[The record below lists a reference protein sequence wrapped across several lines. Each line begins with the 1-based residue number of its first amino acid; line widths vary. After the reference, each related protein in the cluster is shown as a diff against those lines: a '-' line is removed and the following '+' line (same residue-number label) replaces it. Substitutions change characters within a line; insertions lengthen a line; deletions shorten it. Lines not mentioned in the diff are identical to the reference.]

1 VSAIYRWLLRLYP
14 VSFRNEYGREMA
26 TVFARERRDTR
37 TALGMAALW
46 LRVIAD
52 TCVNAA
58 LIHWDILSQDLRY
71 TLRTLRRTPAFA
83 LTAVTV
89 VALGI
94 GATTAAFSLADF
106 VLIRPLPFPEADRLV
121 RFSEE
126 RPGFPRMEVAPA
138 NYRDL
143 KQMATSFDALG
154 AYRGLSVNLVGARQ
168 PLRLQGAAMTADVL
182 AALAVRPM
190 MGRPFTAADDVDGAP
205 ATALV
210 SYALWQQEFGGDAS
224 IVGRPVRLDGEVYTV
239 IGVMPPDFNFPS
251 RGAQL
256 WTAMRFVPADFVDR
270 NHNYL
275 QGIARLRREVS
286 VVAARTEMSLLAGRL
301 QQQYPKENEQTG
313 VSVIRLRDGVS
324 QQSRTLL
331 VALFGAAVCVLL
343 IACANL
349 TNLLLAR
356 AIVRRRE
363 MAVRIALGAGR
374 ERVLRQLLT
383 ESLVVTGTGGVL
395 GLALAAATLP
405 IFSRL
410 VPTALPIADTPSMD
424 VRVVGFAMALT
435 MVTGVAFGIVPLL
448 QHHRDRASEGLREGA
463 RNGGPGREG
472 MRGALVVA
480 EITASVVLLVMCGL
494 LLRAL
499 WTIQAIDPG
508 FRLEHTLTA
517 RTSLPMPKYET
528 IGARSGFYDG
538 VLSEI
543 RGLPGVSSAAYI
555 SFLPLGDMRGG
566 IFPVR
571 ISGHVESRRE
581 HDVAFLRYVTP
592 GFFQTLGIPV
602 LQGRDVRD
610 ADHLDGPPVA
620 IVSASFVTQFLPG
633 QEALGRRFNFA
644 AANREIVG
652 VVADVKM
659 RGLTRVS
666 EPQVYIPHRQLPD
679 RTSEWFAPKDLAVR
693 ATGDPLA
700 LVSAVRAIVQRADA
714 EVPLSD
720 IQTLEQLV
728 DGDLASRVTQLRVLG
743 AFAGVALVLG
753 GIGIHGFLAFAV
765 SARVREIGIRMALGA
780 RRADVVAMI
789 AKRSLSLSAVGVG
802 AGIVLAYISGRWL
815 QSLLVGV
822 SPADGMTFAVAA
834 ALAAATAIA
843 GSLRPALRAARV
855 DSVTVIRL
863 E

>member
-1 VSAIYRWLLRLYP
+1 MYRWLLRLYP
-14 VSFRNEYGREMA
+14 ASFRNEYGREMA

-37 TALGMAALW
+37 TALGMAVLW

-58 LIHWDILSQDLRY
+58 RIHWDILRQDLRY

-94 GATTAAFSLADF
+94 GATTAAYSLADF

-126 RPGFPRMEVAPA
+126 RPGFPRMELAPA

-143 KQMATSFDALG
+143 KQMATSFEALG
-154 AYRGLSVNLVGARQ
+154 AYRGLSVNLVGARE

-239 IGVMPPDFNFPS
+239 IGVMPRDFNFPS

-270 NHNYL
+270 NNNYL
-275 QGIARLRREVS
+275 QGIARLRRDVS
-286 VVAARTEMSLLAGRL
+286 VDAARTEMSLLAGRL

-356 AIVRRRE
+356 AIGRRRE
-363 MAVRIALGAGR
+363 MAVRLALGAGR

-405 IFSRL
+405 ILSRL
-410 VPTALPIADTPSMD
+410 VPTALPIAETPSMD

-448 QHHRDRASEGLREGA
+448 QRDRASEGLREGA
-463 RNGGPGREG
+463 RSGGSGREG

-528 IGARSGFYDG
+528 IGARTSFYDG
-538 VLSEI
+538 VLSEV
-543 RGLPGVSSAAYI
+543 RALPGVSSAAYI

-566 IFPVR
+566 IFPVG

-581 HDVAFLRYVTP
+581 DNVAFLRYVTP
-592 GFFQTLGIPV
+592 GFFQTLGIPI

-620 IVSASFVTQFLPG
+620 IVSTSFVTQFLPG

-659 RGLTRVS
+659 QGLTRVS

-679 RTSEWFAPKDLAVR
+679 RTYEWFAPKDLAVR

-728 DGDLASRVTQLRVLG
+728 DGDLASRVTQLRVIG

-753 GIGIHGFLAFAV
+753 GIGIHGLLAFTV

-855 DSVTVIRL
+855 DSVTAIRL

>member
-1 VSAIYRWLLRLYP
+1 
-14 VSFRNEYGREMA
+14 
-26 TVFARERRDTR
+26 
-37 TALGMAALW
+37 
-46 LRVIAD
+46 
-52 TCVNAA
+52 
-58 LIHWDILSQDLRY
+58 
-71 TLRTLRRTPAFA
+71 
-83 LTAVTV
+83 
-89 VALGI
+89 
-94 GATTAAFSLADF
+94 
-106 VLIRPLPFPEADRLV
+106 
-121 RFSEE
+121 
-126 RPGFPRMEVAPA
+126 
-138 NYRDL
+138 
-143 KQMATSFDALG
+143 
-154 AYRGLSVNLVGARQ
+154 
-168 PLRLQGAAMTADVL
+168 
-182 AALAVRPM
+182 
-190 MGRPFTAADDVDGAP
+190 
-205 ATALV
+205 
-210 SYALWQQEFGGDAS
+210 
-224 IVGRPVRLDGEVYTV
+224 
-239 IGVMPPDFNFPS
+239 
-251 RGAQL
+251 
-256 WTAMRFVPADFVDR
+256 
-270 NHNYL
+270 
-275 QGIARLRREVS
+275 
-286 VVAARTEMSLLAGRL
+286 
-301 QQQYPKENEQTG
+301 
-313 VSVIRLRDGVS
+313 
-324 QQSRTLL
+324 
-331 VALFGAAVCVLL
+331 
-343 IACANL
+343 
-349 TNLLLAR
+349 
-356 AIVRRRE
+356 
-363 MAVRIALGAGR
+363 
-374 ERVLRQLLT
+374 
-383 ESLVVTGTGGVL
+383 
-395 GLALAAATLP
+395 
-405 IFSRL
+405 
-410 VPTALPIADTPSMD
+410 

-463 RNGGPGREG
+463 RSGGRGREG

-528 IGARSGFYDG
+528 ISARTGFYDG

-543 RGLPGVSSAAYI
+543 RALPGVSSAAYI

-566 IFPVR
+566 IFPVG
-571 ISGHVESRRE
+571 ISGHVESGRE
-581 HDVAFLRYVTP
+581 DNVAFLRYVTP
-592 GFFQTLGIPV
+592 GFFQTLGIPI

-620 IVSASFVTQFLPG
+620 IVSASFATQFLPG

-666 EPQVYIPHRQLPD
+666 KPQVYIPHRQLPD
-679 RTSEWFAPKDLAVR
+679 RTYEWFAPKDLAVR

-728 DGDLASRVTQLRVLG
+728 NGDLASRVTQLRILG

-753 GIGIHGFLAFAV
+753 GIGIHGLLAFAV

-834 ALAAATAIA
+834 ALAAATAMA

-855 DSVTVIRL
+855 DPVTVMRL

>member
-1 VSAIYRWLLRLYP
+1 MYRWLLRLYP
-14 VSFRNEYGREMA
+14 ASFRNEYGREMA

-52 TCVNAA
+52 TGVNAA
-58 LIHWDILSQDLRY
+58 GIHRDILTQDLRY

-121 RFSEE
+121 WVSEQ
-126 RPGFPRMEVAPA
+126 RPGFPRLELAPA

-143 KQMATSFDALG
+143 KRMATSFEALG

-168 PLRLQGAAMTADVL
+168 PLRLEGAAMTADVL

-190 MGRPFTAADDVDGAP
+190 IGRPFTAADDVGGAP

-251 RGAQL
+251 RGAQV

-270 NHNYL
+270 NNTYL
-275 QGIARLRREVS
+275 QGIARLRRDLS
-286 VVAARTEMSLLAGRL
+286 VDAARTEMSMLAGRL

-313 VSVIRLRDGVS
+313 ISVIRLRDGVS

-331 VALFGAAVCVLL
+331 VALCSAALCVLL

-356 AIVRRRE
+356 ALGRRRE
-363 MAVRIALGAGR
+363 MAVRMALGAGR
-374 ERVLRQLLT
+374 ERMLRQLLT
-383 ESLVVTGTGGVL
+383 ESLVVTATGGVL
-395 GLALAAATLP
+395 GLTLAAATLP
-405 IFSRL
+405 ILSRL
-410 VPTALPIADTPSMD
+410 VPTALPIAETPSMD
-424 VRVVGFAMALT
+424 LRVVAFAIALT

-448 QHHRDRASEGLREGA
+448 QHHRDRAGEGLREGA
-463 RNGGPGREG
+463 RSGGSGREG

-508 FRLEHTLTA
+508 FRLERTLTV

-528 IGARSGFYDG
+528 LGARTGFYDG

-543 RGLPGVSSAAYI
+543 RALPGVSSAAYI

-566 IFPVR
+566 LFPVG
-571 ISGHVESRRE
+571 ISGRVESRRE
-581 HDVAFLRYVTP
+581 DNVAFLRYVTP
-592 GFFQTLGIPV
+592 GVFQTLGIPI

-610 ADHLDGPPVA
+610 ADHLDRQPVA
-620 IVSASFVTQFLPG
+620 IVSASFMTQFFPG
-633 QEALGRRFNFA
+633 QAALGRRIDFA
-644 AANREIVG
+644 GADREIVG

-659 RGLTRVS
+659 RELTRVS
-666 EPQVYIPHRQLPD
+666 EPQVYLPHRQLPD
-679 RTSEWFAPKDLAVR
+679 RTYEWFAPKDLAVR

-700 LVSAVRAIVQRADA
+700 LVSAVRAIVQRVDP

-728 DGDLASRVTQLRVLG
+728 DGDLASRVTQVRVLG

-753 GIGIHGFLAFAV
+753 GIGIHGLLAFTV

-789 AKRSLSLSAVGVG
+789 AKRSLSLSAVGVA
-802 AGIVLAYISGRWL
+802 AGTVIAYISGRWL

-855 DSVTVIRL
+855 DPVTVIRL

>member
-1 VSAIYRWLLRLYP
+1 MYRWLLRLYP
-14 VSFRNEYGREMA
+14 ASFRNEYGREMA
-26 TVFARERRDTR
+26 AAFARERRDTR
-37 TALGMAALW
+37 TPLGRAVLW
-46 LRVIAD
+46 LRAIAD

-58 LIHWDILSQDLRY
+58 GIHRDILTQDLRY

-83 LTAVTV
+83 VTAVAV

-106 VLIRPLPFPEADRLV
+106 VLVRPLPFPEADRLV
-121 RFSEE
+121 RVSEQ
-126 RPGFPRMEVAPA
+126 RPGVPRAELAPA

-143 KQMATSFDALG
+143 KQMATSFEVFG

-168 PLRLQGAAMTADVL
+168 PLRLQGAVMTAD
-182 AALAVRPM
+182 ALTALGVRPM
-190 MGRPFTAADDVDGAP
+190 MGRPFTATDAADGAP
-205 ATALV
+205 ATALL

-224 IVGRPVRLDGEVYTV
+224 IVGRTLRLDGEVHTV
-239 IGVMPPDFNFPS
+239 IGVMPSDFNFPS
-251 RGAQL
+251 RGAQI
-256 WTAMRFVPADFVDR
+256 WTAMRFVPGDFVDR
-270 NHNYL
+270 RNTYL
-275 QGIARLRREVS
+275 QAIARLRGDVS
-286 VVAARTEMSLLAGRL
+286 VDAAQTELSMLAGRL

-313 VSVIRLRDGVS
+313 ASVIVLRDTVS

-331 VALFGAAVCVLL
+331 VTLSGAAACVLL

-356 AIVRRRE
+356 AIGRRRE
-363 MAVRIALGAGR
+363 MAVRMALGAGR

-383 ESLVVTGTGGVL
+383 ENLVVTATGGLL

-405 IFSRL
+405 ILSRL
-410 VPTALPIADTPSMD
+410 VPTVLPIADTPSMD
-424 VRVVGFAMALT
+424 LRVVAFAMTLT
-435 MVTGVAFGIVPLL
+435 MVTGLGFGIVPLV
-448 QHHRDRASEGLREGA
+448 QHHRDRAGEGLREGA
-463 RNGGPGREG
+463 RSGGSGREG
-472 MRGALVVA
+472 LRSALVVA

-499 WTIQAIDPG
+499 WTLQAIDPG
-508 FRLEHTLTA
+508 FTLEHTLTV

-528 IGARSGFYDG
+528 LAAQTGFYDG

-543 RGLPGVSSAAYI
+543 RALPGVSSAAYV
-555 SFLPLGDMRGG
+555 SFLPLSDMRGG
-566 IFPVR
+566 LFQVGIGGR
-571 ISGHVESRRE
+571 VESRRE
-581 HDVAFLRYVTP
+581 DNVAYLRYVTP
-592 GFFQTLGIPV
+592 DYFRTLGIPI

-610 ADHLDGPPVA
+610 ADRLDHQPVA
-620 IVSASFVTQFLPG
+620 IVSASFVTQFFPK
-633 QEALGRRFNFA
+633 QPVLGRRFDFA
-644 AANREIVG
+644 DGNREIVG

-659 RGLTRVS
+659 RELTLVN
-666 EPQVYIPHRQLPD
+666 EPQVYLPHRQLPD
-679 RTSEWFAPKDLAVR
+679 RTREWFAPKDLAVR

-720 IQTLEQLV
+720 IQTMEQLV
-728 DGDLASRVTQLRVLG
+728 DGDLASRVTQVRVLG
-743 AFAGVALVLG
+743 AFAAVALLLG
-753 GIGIHGFLAFAV
+753 GIGIHGLLAFAV

-789 AKRSLSLSAVGVG
+789 AKRSLALSAVGVG

-822 SPADGMTFAVAA
+822 SPAHGMTFAVAA

-843 GSLRPALRAARV
+843 GSLKPALRAARV
-855 DSVTVIRL
+855 DPVTAIRL

>member
-1 VSAIYRWLLRLYP
+1 
-14 VSFRNEYGREMA
+14 M
-26 TVFARERRDTR
+26 
-37 TALGMAALW
+37 
-46 LRVIAD
+46 
-52 TCVNAA
+52 
-58 LIHWDILSQDLRY
+58 
-71 TLRTLRRTPAFA
+71 
-83 LTAVTV
+83 
-89 VALGI
+89 
-94 GATTAAFSLADF
+94 
-106 VLIRPLPFPEADRLV
+106 LIRPLPFPGADRLV
-121 RFSEE
+121 RLSEE
-126 RPGFPRMEVAPA
+126 RPGFPRMELAPA

-143 KQMATSFDALG
+143 KQMATSFEAFG

-190 MGRPFTAADDVDGAP
+190 MGRPFTDDLDGAP
-205 ATALV
+205 ATVLV

-239 IGVMPPDFNFPS
+239 IGVMPRDFNFPS

-270 NHNYL
+270 NNNYL
-275 QGIARLRREVS
+275 QGIARLRRDVS
-286 VVAARTEMSLLAGRL
+286 VDAARTEMSMLAARL
-301 QQQYPKENEQTG
+301 QRQYPKENEQTG

-331 VALFGAAVCVLL
+331 VALLGAAVCVLL

-363 MAVRIALGAGR
+363 MAVRMALGAGR

-405 IFSRL
+405 ILSRL
-410 VPTALPIADTPSMD
+410 VPTALPIAEIPPMD

-435 MVTGVAFGIVPLL
+435 IVTGVAFGIVPSF
-448 QHHRDRASEGLREGA
+448 QHDRDRASEGLREGA
-463 RNGGPGREG
+463 RSGGSGREA
-472 MRGALVVA
+472 MLSALVVA

-528 IGARSGFYDG
+528 VGARTGFYDR

-543 RGLPGVSSAAYI
+543 RALPGVSSAGYI

-566 IFPVR
+566 IFPVGT
-571 ISGHVESRRE
+571 SGRVVSRRE
-581 HDVAFLRYVTP
+581 DNVAFLRYVTP
-592 GFFQTLGIPV
+592 GFFQTLGIPI

-644 AANREIVG
+644 AADREIVG

-666 EPQVYIPHRQLPD
+666 APQVYLPHRQLPD
-679 RTSEWFAPKDLAVR
+679 RIYEWFAPKDLAVR

-728 DGDLASRVTQLRVLG
+728 EGDLASRVTQVRVLG

-753 GIGIHGFLAFAV
+753 GIGIHGLLAFVV

-843 GSLRPALRAARV
+843 GSLRPALRAAQV
-855 DSVTVIRL
+855 DAVTVIRL

>member
-1 VSAIYRWLLRLYP
+1 MYRWLLRLYP
-14 VSFRNEYGREMA
+14 ASFRNEYGREMA
-26 TVFARERRDTR
+26 AVFARERRDTR

-46 LRVIAD
+46 LRAIAD

-58 LIHWDILSQDLRY
+58 GIHWDILRQDLRY

-126 RPGFPRMEVAPA
+126 RPGFPRMELAPA

-143 KQMATSFDALG
+143 KRMATSFEALG

-168 PLRLQGAAMTADVL
+168 PLRLQGAAMTADAL

-190 MGRPFTAADDVDGAP
+190 MGRPFTAADDLAGAP
-205 ATALV
+205 ATALM

-224 IVGRPVRLDGEVYTV
+224 IVGRPVRLDGEVYPV
-239 IGVMPPDFNFPS
+239 IGVMPRDFNFPS

-270 NHNYL
+270 NNNYL
-275 QGIARLRREVS
+275 QGIARLRRDVS
-286 VVAARTEMSLLAGRL
+286 VDAARTEMSLLAGRL
-301 QQQYPKENEQTG
+301 QQQYPKENEQAG

-324 QQSRTLL
+324 PQRRTLL

-349 TNLLLAR
+349 TTLLLAR
-356 AIVRRRE
+356 AI
-363 MAVRIALGAGR
+363 
-374 ERVLRQLLT
+374 
-383 ESLVVTGTGGVL
+383 
-395 GLALAAATLP
+395 
-405 IFSRL
+405 
-410 VPTALPIADTPSMD
+410 
-424 VRVVGFAMALT
+424 
-435 MVTGVAFGIVPLL
+435 GIVPLL
-448 QHHRDRASEGLREGA
+448 QHHRDRAREGLREGA
-463 RNGGPGREG
+463 RSGGSGREG

-508 FRLEHTLTA
+508 FRLERTLTA

-528 IGARSGFYDG
+528 VGTRTGFYDG

-543 RGLPGVSSAAYI
+543 RALPGVSSAAYI

-566 IFPVR
+566 IFPVG
-571 ISGHVESRRE
+571 ISGRVESRRE
-581 HDVAFLRYVTP
+581 DNVAFLRSVTP
-592 GFFQTLGIPV
+592 GFFETLGIAI

-610 ADHLDGPPVA
+610 ADHLDGRPVA
-620 IVSASFVTQFLPG
+620 IVSASFVTQFFPG

-679 RTSEWFAPKDLAVR
+679 RTYEWFAPKDLAVR
-693 ATGDPLA
+693 ATGDPL
-700 LVSAVRAIVQRADA
+700 
-714 EVPLSD
+714 
-720 IQTLEQLV
+720 
-728 DGDLASRVTQLRVLG
+728 
-743 AFAGVALVLG
+743 
-753 GIGIHGFLAFAV
+753 
-765 SARVREIGIRMALGA
+765 
-780 RRADVVAMI
+780 
-789 AKRSLSLSAVGVG
+789 
-802 AGIVLAYISGRWL
+802 
-815 QSLLVGV
+815 
-822 SPADGMTFAVAA
+822 

-855 DSVTVIRL
+855 DPVTVIRL

>member
-1 VSAIYRWLLRLYP
+1 MYRWLLRLYP
-14 VSFRNEYGREMA
+14 ASFRNEYGREMA
-26 TVFARERRDTR
+26 TVFARERRETR
-37 TALGMAALW
+37 TAAGMAALW

-52 TCVNAA
+52 TCFTAA
-58 LIHWDILSQDLRY
+58 DVHWDILRQDLRY
-71 TLRTLRRTPAFA
+71 TLRTLRRAPSFA
-83 LTAVTV
+83 LTAITV

-106 VLIRPLPFPEADRLV
+106 VLFRPLPFPESDRLV

-126 RPGFPRMEVAPA
+126 RPGLPRMELAPA

-143 KQMATSFDALG
+143 KQMATSFETFG
-154 AYRGLSVNLVGARQ
+154 AYRGLSVNLVGGRQ
-168 PLRLQGAAMTADVL
+168 PLRLQGAALTADVL
-182 AALAVRPM
+182 AALGVRPM

-205 ATALV
+205 AAALV

-224 IVGRPVRLDGEVYTV
+224 IVGRPVRLDGEAYTV

-275 QGIARLRREVS
+275 QGIARVRRDVS
-286 VVAARTEMSLLAGRL
+286 VDAARAELSMLAGRL
-301 QQQYPKENEQTG
+301 QQQYPKENEQAG
-313 VSVIRLRDGVS
+313 VSVIRLRDDVS
-324 QQSRTLL
+324 PQTRTLL
-331 VALFGAAVCVLL
+331 VALVGAAVCVLL

-363 MAVRIALGAGR
+363 MAVRMALGAGR

-395 GLALAAATLP
+395 GLALAAVTLP
-405 IFSRL
+405 ILSRL
-410 VPTALPIADTPSMD
+410 VPTALPIADAPNLD
-424 VRVVGFAMALT
+424 LRVVGFAMALT
-435 MVTGVAFGIVPLL
+435 TVTGVAFGVVPLL

-463 RNGGPGREG
+463 RSGGSGREG
-472 MRGALVVA
+472 MRSALVVA

-499 WTIQAIDPG
+499 WTIQAMDPG
-508 FRLEHTLTA
+508 FGLEHTLTA

-528 IGARSGFYDG
+528 SGARTRFYDG

-543 RGLPGVSSAAYI
+543 RALPGVSSAAYV

-566 IFPVR
+566 IFPVG
-571 ISGHVESRRE
+571 ISGDVESRRE
-581 HDVAFLRYVTP
+581 DNVAFLRYVTP
-592 GFFQTLGIPV
+592 GFFHTLAIPI

-610 ADHLDGPPVA
+610 ADHLDGPRVA
-620 IVSASFVTQFLPG
+620 IVSASFVTRFFPG
-633 QEALGRRFNFA
+633 QEALGRRFDFA
-644 AANREIVG
+644 GANREIVG
-652 VVADVKM
+652 IVADVKM
-659 RGLTRVS
+659 RELTRAS

-679 RTSEWFAPKDLAVR
+679 RTYEWFAPKDLAVR

-728 DGDLASRVTQLRVLG
+728 DGDLASRVTQVRVLG
-743 AFAGVALVLG
+743 AFAGLALLLG

-765 SARVREIGIRMALGA
+765 SARVREIGIRMTLGA

-802 AGIVLAYISGRWL
+802 AGIVLAYLSGRWL
-815 QSLLVGV
+815 QSLLAGV
-822 SPADGMTFAVAA
+822 SPADGITFAVAA

-855 DSVTVIRL
+855 DPATVIRL

>member
-1 VSAIYRWLLRLYP
+1 MYRWLLRLYP
-14 VSFRNEYGREMA
+14 ASFRNEYGREMA
-26 TVFARERRDTR
+26 AVFARERRDTR
-37 TALGMAALW
+37 TAPGMAALW

-58 LIHWDILSQDLRY
+58 AIHWDILMQDLRY

-83 LTAVTV
+83 VTAVTV
-89 VALGI
+89 VTLGI

-106 VLIRPLPFPEADRLV
+106 VLIRPLPFLEADRLV
-121 RFSEE
+121 RVSEE
-126 RPGFPRMEVAPA
+126 RPGLPRMELAPA

-143 KQMATSFDALG
+143 KQMAASFEALG

-168 PLRLQGAAMTADVL
+168 PLRLEGAAMTADVL

-190 MGRPFTAADDVDGAP
+190 IGRPFTAADDVGGAP

-251 RGAQL
+251 RGAQV

-270 NHNYL
+270 NNTYL
-275 QGIARLRREVS
+275 QGIARLQRDLS
-286 VVAARTEMSLLAGRL
+286 VDAARTEMSMLAGRL

-313 VSVIRLRDGVS
+313 ISVIRLRDGVS

-331 VALFGAAVCVLL
+331 VALCSAALCVLL

-356 AIVRRRE
+356 ALGRRRE
-363 MAVRIALGAGR
+363 MAVRMALGAGR
-374 ERVLRQLLT
+374 ERMLRQLLT
-383 ESLVVTGTGGVL
+383 ESLVVTATGGVL
-395 GLALAAATLP
+395 GLTLAAATLP
-405 IFSRL
+405 ILSRL
-410 VPTALPIADTPSMD
+410 VPTALPIAETPSMD
-424 VRVVGFAMALT
+424 LRVVAFAIALT

-448 QHHRDRASEGLREGA
+448 QHHRDRAAEGLREGA
-463 RNGGPGREG
+463 RSGGSGREG

-508 FRLEHTLTA
+508 FRLERTLTV

-528 IGARSGFYDG
+528 LGARTGFYDG

-543 RGLPGVSSAAYI
+543 RALPGVSSAAYI

-566 IFPVR
+566 LFPVG
-571 ISGHVESRRE
+571 ISGRVESRRE
-581 HDVAFLRYVTP
+581 DNVAFLRYVTP
-592 GFFQTLGIPV
+592 GVFQTLGIPI

-610 ADHLDGPPVA
+610 ADHLDRQPVA
-620 IVSASFVTQFLPG
+620 IVSASFMTQFFPG
-633 QEALGRRFNFA
+633 QAALGRRIDFA
-644 AANREIVG
+644 GADREIVG

-659 RGLTRVS
+659 RELTRVS
-666 EPQVYIPHRQLPD
+666 EPQVYLPHRQLPD
-679 RTSEWFAPKDLAVR
+679 RTYEWFAP
-693 ATGDPLA
+693 
-700 LVSAVRAIVQRADA
+700 
-714 EVPLSD
+714 
-720 IQTLEQLV
+720 
-728 DGDLASRVTQLRVLG
+728 
-743 AFAGVALVLG
+743 
-753 GIGIHGFLAFAV
+753 
-765 SARVREIGIRMALGA
+765 
-780 RRADVVAMI
+780 
-789 AKRSLSLSAVGVG
+789 
-802 AGIVLAYISGRWL
+802 
-815 QSLLVGV
+815 
-822 SPADGMTFAVAA
+822 
-834 ALAAATAIA
+834 
-843 GSLRPALRAARV
+843 
-855 DSVTVIRL
+855 
-863 E
+863 

>member
-1 VSAIYRWLLRLYP
+1 MRERNANADAIAGMLPLLPATFHILVALADEDRHGYAIIQDVAARTDGSIRLSPGTLYRSIQRMLEDGLSVSMYRWLLRLYP
-14 VSFRNEYGREMA
+14 ASFRNEYGREMA
-26 TVFARERRDTR
+26 AAFARERRDTR

-46 LRVIAD
+46 LRAIAD
-52 TCVNAA
+52 TCANAA
-58 LIHWDILSQDLRY
+58 GIHWDILTQDLRY

-126 RPGFPRMEVAPA
+126 RPGFPRMELAPA

-143 KQMATSFDALG
+143 KQMATSFEALG

-190 MGRPFTAADDVDGAP
+190 MGRPFTAADEVDGAP

-251 RGAQL
+251 HGAQL

-275 QGIARLRREVS
+275 QGIARLRRDVS
-286 VVAARTEMSLLAGRL
+286 LDAARTEMSMLAGRL

-313 VSVIRLRDGVS
+313 VGVIRLRDGVS

-363 MAVRIALGAGR
+363 MAVRMALGAGR

-383 ESLVVTGTGGVL
+383 ESLVVTATGGGL
-395 GLALAAATLP
+395 GLALAAATVP
-405 IFSRL
+405 ILSRL
-410 VPTALPIADTPSMD
+410 VPTALPIADTPSLD
-424 VRVVGFAMALT
+424 LRVVGFAMALT

-463 RNGGPGREG
+463 RSGGSGREG
-472 MRGALVVA
+472 MRSALVVA
-480 EITASVVLLVMCGL
+480 EITASVVLLVTCGL

-508 FRLEHTLTA
+508 FGLERTLTV

-528 IGARSGFYDG
+528 VGARTGFYDG

-543 RGLPGVSSAAYI
+543 RALPGVSSAAYI
-555 SFLPLGDMRGG
+555 SFLPLSDMRGG
-566 IFPVR
+566 IFPVGIGGR
-571 ISGHVESRRE
+571 AESRRE
-581 HDVAFLRYVTP
+581 DNVAFLRYVTP
-592 GFFQTLGIPV
+592 GFFQTLGIPI

-610 ADHLDGPPVA
+610 ADHLDGA
-620 IVSASFVTQFLPG
+620 
-633 QEALGRRFNFA
+633 
-644 AANREIVG
+644 
-652 VVADVKM
+652 
-659 RGLTRVS
+659 
-666 EPQVYIPHRQLPD
+666 
-679 RTSEWFAPKDLAVR
+679 
-693 ATGDPLA
+693 
-700 LVSAVRAIVQRADA
+700 
-714 EVPLSD
+714 
-720 IQTLEQLV
+720 
-728 DGDLASRVTQLRVLG
+728 
-743 AFAGVALVLG
+743 
-753 GIGIHGFLAFAV
+753 
-765 SARVREIGIRMALGA
+765 
-780 RRADVVAMI
+780 
-789 AKRSLSLSAVGVG
+789 
-802 AGIVLAYISGRWL
+802 
-815 QSLLVGV
+815 
-822 SPADGMTFAVAA
+822 
-834 ALAAATAIA
+834 
-843 GSLRPALRAARV
+843 
-855 DSVTVIRL
+855 
-863 E
+863 

>member
-1 VSAIYRWLLRLYP
+1 
-14 VSFRNEYGREMA
+14 M
-26 TVFARERRDTR
+26 
-37 TALGMAALW
+37 
-46 LRVIAD
+46 
-52 TCVNAA
+52 
-58 LIHWDILSQDLRY
+58 
-71 TLRTLRRTPAFA
+71 
-83 LTAVTV
+83 
-89 VALGI
+89 
-94 GATTAAFSLADF
+94 
-106 VLIRPLPFPEADRLV
+106 LIRPLPFPEADRLV

-126 RPGFPRMEVAPA
+126 RPGLPRMELAPA

-143 KQMATSFDALG
+143 KQMATSFEALG

-190 MGRPFTAADDVDGAP
+190 MGRPFTAADDVVGAP

-239 IGVMPPDFNFPS
+239 IGVMPRDFNFPS

-275 QGIARLRREVS
+275 QGIARLRRDVS
-286 VVAARTEMSLLAGRL
+286 VDAARTEMSMLAGRL

-313 VSVIRLRDGVS
+313 VSVIRLRDVVS

-363 MAVRIALGAGR
+363 MAVRMALGAGR

-383 ESLVVTGTGGVL
+383 ESLVSPGPAGCSVWRW
-395 GLALAAATLP
+395 P
-405 IFSRL
+405 QRPCRSSRL
-410 VPTALPIADTPSMD
+410 VPTALPIADTPAMD
-424 VRVVGFAMALT
+424 LRVVGFAMALT

-463 RNGGPGREG
+463 RSGGSGREG

-528 IGARSGFYDG
+528 TGARTGFYDG

-543 RGLPGVSSAAYI
+543 RALPGVSSAAYI
-555 SFLPLGDMRGG
+555 SFLPLSDMRGG
-566 IFPVR
+566 IFPVG
-571 ISGHVESRRE
+571 ISGRVESRRE
-581 HDVAFLRYVTP
+581 DNVAFLRYVTP
-592 GFFQTLGIPV
+592 GFFQTLGIPSCRAV
-602 LQGRDVRD
+602 TFEMRITSTVRRS
-610 ADHLDGPPVA
+610 PSSV
-620 IVSASFVTQFLPG
+620 
-633 QEALGRRFNFA
+633 RR
-644 AANREIVG
+644 
-652 VVADVKM
+652 
-659 RGLTRVS
+659 L
-666 EPQVYIPHRQLPD
+666 
-679 RTSEWFAPKDLAVR
+679 
-693 ATGDPLA
+693 
-700 LVSAVRAIVQRADA
+700 
-714 EVPLSD
+714 
-720 IQTLEQLV
+720 
-728 DGDLASRVTQLRVLG
+728 
-743 AFAGVALVLG
+743 
-753 GIGIHGFLAFAV
+753 
-765 SARVREIGIRMALGA
+765 
-780 RRADVVAMI
+780 
-789 AKRSLSLSAVGVG
+789 
-802 AGIVLAYISGRWL
+802 
-815 QSLLVGV
+815 
-822 SPADGMTFAVAA
+822 
-834 ALAAATAIA
+834 
-843 GSLRPALRAARV
+843 
-855 DSVTVIRL
+855 
-863 E
+863 

>member
-1 VSAIYRWLLRLYP
+1 MYRWLLRLYP
-14 VSFRNEYGREMA
+14 ASFRNEYGREMA

-52 TCVNAA
+52 TCVSAA
-58 LIHWDILSQDLRY
+58 GIHWDILRQDLRY
-71 TLRTLRRTPAFA
+71 TLRTLGRTPAFA

-126 RPGFPRMEVAPA
+126 RPGFPRMELAPA

-143 KQMATSFDALG
+143 KQMATSFEAIG

-168 PLRLQGAAMTADVL
+168 PLRLQGAVMTADAL

-224 IVGRPVRLDGEVYTV
+224 IVGRSVRLDGEVHTV
-239 IGVMPPDFNFPS
+239 IGVMPRDFNFPS

-275 QGIARLRREVS
+275 QGIARLRRDVS
-286 VVAARTEMSLLAGRL
+286 IDAARTEMSMLAGRL

-324 QQSRTLL
+324 PQSRTLL

-363 MAVRIALGAGR
+363 MAVRMALGAGR

-395 GLALAAATLP
+395 GLALAAAILP
-405 IFSRL
+405 ILSRL
-410 VPTALPIADTPSMD
+410 VPTALPIADTPSMG
-424 VRVVGFAMALT
+424 VRLVGFAMALT

-463 RNGGPGREG
+463 RSGGSGREG

-528 IGARSGFYDG
+528 TGARTGFYDG

-543 RGLPGVSSAAYI
+543 RALPGVSSAAYT
-555 SFLPLGDMRGG
+555 SFLPLSDMRGG
-566 IFPVR
+566 IFPVG
-571 ISGHVESRRE
+571 ISGRVESRRE
-581 HDVAFLRYVTP
+581 DNVAFLRYVTP
-592 GFFQTLGIPV
+592 GFFQTLGIPI

-620 IVSASFVTQFLPG
+620 VVSASFVTQFLPG

-644 AANREIVG
+644 AGNREIVG

-659 RGLTRVS
+659 RGLRSVS

-679 RTSEWFAPKDLAVR
+679 RTYEWFAPKDLAVR

-743 AFAGVALVLG
+743 AFAAVALVLG
-753 GIGIHGFLAFAV
+753 GIGIHGLLAFAV

-789 AKRSLSLSAVGVG
+789 AKRSLSLSALGVG

-855 DSVTVIRL
+855 DPVTVIRL

>member
-1 VSAIYRWLLRLYP
+1 MYRWLLRLYP
-14 VSFRNEYGREMA
+14 ASFRNEYGREMA
-26 TVFARERRDTR
+26 AAFARERRDTR

-52 TCVNAA
+52 TGVNAA
-58 LIHWDILSQDLRY
+58 GIHRDILTQDLRY

-121 RFSEE
+121 WVSEQ
-126 RPGFPRMEVAPA
+126 RPGFPRLELAPA

-143 KQMATSFDALG
+143 KRMATSFEALG

-168 PLRLQGAAMTADVL
+168 PLRLEGAAMTADVL

-190 MGRPFTAADDVDGAP
+190 IGRPFTAADDVGGAP

-251 RGAQL
+251 RGAQV

-270 NHNYL
+270 NHTYL
-275 QGIARLRREVS
+275 QGIARLRRDLS
-286 VVAARTEMSLLAGRL
+286 VDAARTEMSMLAGRL

-313 VSVIRLRDGVS
+313 ISVIRLRDGVS

-331 VALFGAAVCVLL
+331 VALCSAALCVLL

-356 AIVRRRE
+356 ALGRRRE
-363 MAVRIALGAGR
+363 MAVRMALGAGR
-374 ERVLRQLLT
+374 ERMLRQLLT
-383 ESLVVTGTGGVL
+383 ESLVVTATGGVL
-395 GLALAAATLP
+395 GLTLAAATLP
-405 IFSRL
+405 ILSRL
-410 VPTALPIADTPSMD
+410 VPTALPIAETPSMD
-424 VRVVGFAMALT
+424 LRVVAFAIALT

-448 QHHRDRASEGLREGA
+448 QHHRDRAGEGLREGA
-463 RNGGPGREG
+463 RSGGSGREG

-508 FRLEHTLTA
+508 FRLERTLTV

-528 IGARSGFYDG
+528 LGARTGFYDG

-543 RGLPGVSSAAYI
+543 RALPGVSSAAYI

-566 IFPVR
+566 LFPVG
-571 ISGHVESRRE
+571 ISGRVESRRE
-581 HDVAFLRYVTP
+581 DNVAFLRYVTP
-592 GFFQTLGIPV
+592 GVFQTLGIPI

-610 ADHLDGPPVA
+610 ADHLDRQPVA
-620 IVSASFVTQFLPG
+620 IVSASFMTQFFPG
-633 QEALGRRFNFA
+633 QAALGRRIDFA
-644 AANREIVG
+644 GADREIVG

-659 RGLTRVS
+659 RELTRVS
-666 EPQVYIPHRQLPD
+666 EPQVYLPHRQLPD
-679 RTSEWFAPKDLAVR
+679 RTYEWFAPKDLAVR

-700 LVSAVRAIVQRADA
+700 LVSAVRAIVQRVDP

-728 DGDLASRVTQLRVLG
+728 DGDLASRVTQVRVLG

-753 GIGIHGFLAFAV
+753 GIGIHGLLAFTV

-789 AKRSLSLSAVGVG
+789 AKRSLSLSAVGVA
-802 AGIVLAYISGRWL
+802 AGTVIAYISGRWL

-822 SPADGMTFAVAA
+822 SPADGMTFTVAA

-855 DSVTVIRL
+855 DPVTVIRL

>member
-1 VSAIYRWLLRLYP
+1 MYRWLLRLYP
-14 VSFRNEYGREMA
+14 ASFRNEYGCEMA
-26 TVFARERRDTR
+26 TVFARERRDTG
-37 TALGMAALW
+37 TALGRAALW
-46 LRVIAD
+46 LRVITD

-58 LIHWDILSQDLRY
+58 GIHWDILRQDLRY

-126 RPGFPRMEVAPA
+126 RPGFPRMELAPA

-143 KQMATSFDALG
+143 KQMATSFEALG

-239 IGVMPPDFNFPS
+239 IGVMPRDFNFPS

-275 QGIARLRREVS
+275 QGMARLRRDVS
-286 VVAARTEMSLLAGRL
+286 VDAARTEMSMLAGRL
-301 QQQYPKENEQTG
+301 QQRYPKENEQTG

-331 VALFGAAVCVLL
+331 VALLGAAVCVLL

-363 MAVRIALGAGR
+363 MAVRMALGAGR
-374 ERVLRQLLT
+374 ERGLRQRLT
-383 ESLVVTGTGGVL
+383 ESLVATGTGGVL
-395 GLALAAATLP
+395 GLGLAAATLP
-405 IFSRL
+405 ILSRL
-410 VPTALPIADTPSMD
+410 VPTALPIAATPSMD
-424 VRVVGFAMALT
+424 LRVVGFAMALT

-463 RNGGPGREG
+463 RSGGSGREG

-480 EITASVVLLVMCGL
+480 EIAASVVLLVVCGL

-517 RTSLPMPKYET
+517 RTSLPMPQYET
-528 IGARSGFYDG
+528 SGARTGFYDD

-543 RGLPGVSSAAYI
+543 RALPGVSSAAYI
-555 SFLPLGDMRGG
+555 SFLPLSDMRGG
-566 IFPVR
+566 IFPVG
-571 ISGHVESRRE
+571 ISGQVERRRE
-581 HDVAFLRYVTP
+581 DNVAFLRYVTP
-592 GFFQTLGIPV
+592 GYFQTLGIPI

-633 QEALGRRFNFA
+633 QQALGRRFNFA
-644 AANREIVG
+644 DANREIVG

-679 RTSEWFAPKDLAVR
+679 RTYEWFAPKDLAVR

-720 IQTLEQLV
+720 IQPLEQLV

-753 GIGIHGFLAFAV
+753 GIGIHGLLAFTV

-802 AGIVLAYISGRWL
+802 AGIVLAYFSGRWL

-822 SPADGMTFAVAA
+822 SPADGTTFAVAA
-834 ALAAATAIA
+834 ALAAATATA

-855 DSVTVIRL
+855 DPVTVIRL

>member
-1 VSAIYRWLLRLYP
+1 MPPA
-14 VSFRNEYGREMA
+14 
-26 TVFARERRDTR
+26 
-37 TALGMAALW
+37 
-46 LRVIAD
+46 
-52 TCVNAA
+52 
-58 LIHWDILSQDLRY
+58 IHWDILRQDLRY

-126 RPGFPRMEVAPA
+126 RPGFPRMELAPA

-143 KQMATSFDALG
+143 KQMATSFEALG

-239 IGVMPPDFNFPS
+239 IGVMPRDFNFPS

-275 QGIARLRREVS
+275 QGIARLRRDVS
-286 VVAARTEMSLLAGRL
+286 VDAARTEMSMLAGRL

-324 QQSRTLL
+324 PQSRTLL

-363 MAVRIALGAGR
+363 MAVRMALGAGR

-405 IFSRL
+405 ILSRL
-410 VPTALPIADTPSMD
+410 VPTALPIAETPSMD

-463 RNGGPGREG
+463 RSGGSGREG

-528 IGARSGFYDG
+528 IGARTGFYDG

-543 RGLPGVSSAAYI
+543 RALPGVSSAAYI

-566 IFPVR
+566 IFPVG

-581 HDVAFLRYVTP
+581 DNVAFLRYVTP
-592 GFFQTLGIPV
+592 GFFQTLGIPI

-679 RTSEWFAPKDLAVR
+679 RTYEWFAPKDLAVR

-753 GIGIHGFLAFAV
+753 GIGIHGLLAFAV

-802 AGIVLAYISGRWL
+802 AGTVLVYISGRWL

-855 DSVTVIRL
+855 DPVTVIRL

>member
-1 VSAIYRWLLRLYP
+1 MYRWLLRLYP
-14 VSFRNEYGREMA
+14 ASFRNEYGREMA
-26 TVFARERRDTR
+26 AVFARERRDTR
-37 TALGMAALW
+37 TAPGMAALW

-52 TCVNAA
+52 TCGTAA
-58 LIHWDILSQDLRY
+58 GIHWDILRQDLRY

-121 RFSEE
+121 RVSEE
-126 RPGFPRMEVAPA
+126 RPGFPRMELAPA

-143 KQMATSFDALG
+143 KQMATSFEVFG

-168 PLRLQGAAMTADVL
+168 PLRLEGAVMTADAL

-190 MGRPFTAADDVDGAP
+190 MGRPFTAADDVAGAP

-210 SYALWQQEFGGDAS
+210 SYGLWQQEFAGEAS
-224 IVGRPVRLDGEVYTV
+224 IVGRTVRLDGEVYTV
-239 IGVMPPDFNFPS
+239 IGVMPPDFNFPTS
-251 RGAQL
+251 GAQL

-270 NHNYL
+270 NNNYL
-275 QGIARLRREVS
+275 QAIGRLRRDVS
-286 VVAARTEMSLLAGRL
+286 LGAAQTEMSVLAGRL

-313 VSVIRLRDGVS
+313 VSVIRLRDVVS

-363 MAVRIALGAGR
+363 MAVRMALGAGR

-383 ESLVVTGTGGVL
+383 ESLVVTGIGGVF

-405 IFSRL
+405 ILSRL
-410 VPTALPIADTPSMD
+410 VPNALPIADTPSMD
-424 VRVVGFAMALT
+424 LRVVGFAIALA
-435 MVTGVAFGIVPLL
+435 MVTGIAFGIVPLL

-463 RNGGPGREG
+463 RSGGSGREG
-472 MRGALVVA
+472 LRGALVVA
-480 EITASVVLLVMCGL
+480 EITASVVLLVICGL

-508 FRLEHTLTA
+508 FRLEHTLTV

-528 IGARSGFYDG
+528 VGVRTGFYDG
-538 VLSEI
+538 VLSEV
-543 RGLPGVSSAAYI
+543 RALPGVSSAAYT
-555 SFLPLGDMRGG
+555 SFLPLSDMRGG
-566 IFPVR
+566 IFPVGIGGR
-571 ISGHVESRRE
+571 VESRRE
-581 HDVAFLRYVTP
+581 DNVAFLRYVTP
-592 GFFQTLGIPV
+592 GFFQTLGIPI

-620 IVSASFVTQFLPG
+620 IVSSSFVRHFLPG
-633 QEALGRRFNFA
+633 QEALGRRFDFA
-644 AANREIVG
+644 GASREIVG

-659 RGLTRVS
+659 RELTRAS

-679 RTSEWFAPKDLAVR
+679 RTYEWYAPKDLAIR
-693 ATGDPLA
+693 ATGDPLG
-700 LVSAVRAIVQRADA
+700 LVSAVREIVKRADA

-728 DGDLASRVTQLRVLG
+728 GDDQASRVTQLRVLG
-743 AFAGVALVLG
+743 AFAGVALLLG
-753 GIGIHGFLAFAV
+753 GIGIHGLLAFTV
-765 SARVREIGIRMALGA
+765 SARVREIGLRMALGA

-789 AKRSLSLSAVGVG
+789 AKRSLSLSAAGVG
-802 AGIVLAYISGRWL
+802 TGIALAYISGRWL

-822 SPADGMTFAVAA
+822 SPTDAMTFAVAA
-834 ALAAATAIA
+834 ALAAATAMA
-843 GSLRPALRAARV
+843 GSLSPALRAARV
-855 DSVTVIRL
+855 DPVTAIRL

>member
-1 VSAIYRWLLRLYP
+1 MYRWLLRLYP
-14 VSFRNEYGREMA
+14 ASFRNEYGREMA
-26 TVFARERRDTR
+26 AVFARERRDTR
-37 TALGMAALW
+37 TALDRAALW
-46 LRVIAD
+46 LRVVAD
-52 TCVNAA
+52 TCVTAA
-58 LIHWDILSQDLRY
+58 GVHRDILTQDLRY
-71 TLRTLRRTPAFA
+71 TLRMLRRTPAFA
-83 LTAVTV
+83 LTAVAV

-94 GATTAAFSLADF
+94 GATTTAFTLADF
-106 VLIRPLPFPEADRLV
+106 VLVRPLPFPEADRLV

-126 RPGFPRMEVAPA
+126 RPGLPRMELAPA

-143 KQMATSFDALG
+143 KQMATSFEAFG
-154 AYRGLSVNLVGARQ
+154 AYRGLSVNLGGARR
-168 PLRLQGAAMTADVL
+168 PLRLQGAAMTADVP

-190 MGRPFTAADDVDGAP
+190 IGRSFTAADDLDGAP

-210 SYALWQQEFGGDAS
+210 SYALWQQEFAGDPS
-224 IVGRPVRLDGEVYTV
+224 VVGRQVRLDGELHTV
-239 IGVMPPDFNFPS
+239 IGVMPRDFNFPS
-251 RGAQL
+251 RDAQL
-256 WTAMRFVPADFVDR
+256 WTAMRFVPADFADR
-270 NHNYL
+270 NNTYL
-275 QGIARLRREVS
+275 QGIARLRPHVS
-286 VVAARTEMSLLAGRL
+286 VDAARSEMSMLAGRL
-301 QQQYPKENEQTG
+301 QRQHPKENERTG
-313 VSVIRLRDGVS
+313 VSVIRLRDSVS
-324 QQSRTLL
+324 PQSRTQL
-331 VALFGAAVCVLL
+331 VALVAAAVCVLL

-363 MAVRIALGAGR
+363 MAVRMALGAGR

-405 IFSRL
+405 ILSRL

-424 VRVVGFAMALT
+424 LRVVGFAMALT
-435 MVTGVAFGIVPLL
+435 MVTVVVFGMVPLL
-448 QHHRDRASEGLREGA
+448 QHHRDRANEGLREGA
-463 RNGGPGREG
+463 RSGGSGRERV
-472 MRGALVVA
+472 RGALVVA
-480 EITASVVLLVMCGL
+480 EITASVVLLVVCGL

-508 FRLEHTLTA
+508 FRREHTLTA

-528 IGARSGFYDG
+528 TGARTGFYDG

-543 RGLPGVSSAAYI
+543 RALPGVSSAAYI

-566 IFPVR
+566 IFPVG
-571 ISGHVESRRE
+571 ISGRVEGRRE
-581 HDVAFLRYVTP
+581 DYVAFLRYVTP
-592 GFFQTLGIPV
+592 GFFQTLGIPI

-610 ADHLDGPPVA
+610 SDHLDRQPVA
-620 IVSASFVTQFLPG
+620 IVSASFVTQFLHG
-633 QEALGRRFNFA
+633 QEVIGRRFTFA
-644 AANREIVG
+644 AADREIVG

-659 RGLTRVS
+659 RGLTRGS
-666 EPQVYIPHRQLPD
+666 EPQVYVPHRQQPD
-679 RTSEWFAPKDLAVR
+679 RTHEWFAPKDLAVR
-693 ATGDPLA
+693 TTGDPLE

-720 IQTLEQLV
+720 IQTLEELV
-728 DGDLASRVTQLRVLG
+728 GGDLASRVTQVRVLA

-753 GIGIHGFLAFAV
+753 GIGIQGLLAVVV

-780 RRADVVAMI
+780 RRADVVAMV

-802 AGIVLAYISGRWL
+802 AGIAFAYLAGRSL

-834 ALAAATAIA
+834 ALVAATAIA

-855 DSVTVIRL
+855 DPVTVIRL

>member
-1 VSAIYRWLLRLYP
+1 MYRWLLRLYP
-14 VSFRNEYGREMA
+14 ASFRNEYGREMA

-58 LIHWDILSQDLRY
+58 RIHWDILRQDLRY
-71 TLRTLRRTPAFA
+71 TLRTLRRTPVFA

-94 GATTAAFSLADF
+94 GATTAAYSLADF

-126 RPGFPRMEVAPA
+126 RPGFPRMELAPA

-143 KQMATSFDALG
+143 KQMATSFEALG
-154 AYRGLSVNLVGARQ
+154 AYRGLSVNLVGARE

-239 IGVMPPDFNFPS
+239 IGVMPRDFNFPS

-270 NHNYL
+270 NNNYL
-275 QGIARLRREVS
+275 QGIARLRRDVS
-286 VVAARTEMSLLAGRL
+286 VDAARTEMSVLAGRL

-356 AIVRRRE
+356 AIGRRRE

-405 IFSRL
+405 ILSRL
-410 VPTALPIADTPSMD
+410 VPTALPIAETPSMD

-448 QHHRDRASEGLREGA
+448 QRDRASEGLREGA
-463 RNGGPGREG
+463 RSGGSGREG

-528 IGARSGFYDG
+528 IGARTGFYDG
-538 VLSEI
+538 VLSEV
-543 RGLPGVSSAAYI
+543 RALPGVSSAAYI

-566 IFPVR
+566 IFPVG

-581 HDVAFLRYVTP
+581 DNVAFLRYVTP
-592 GFFQTLGIPV
+592 GFFQTLGIPI

-659 RGLTRVS
+659 RGLTRAS

-679 RTSEWFAPKDLAVR
+679 RTYEWFAPKDLAVR

-743 AFAGVALVLG
+743 AFAGVALLLG
-753 GIGIHGFLAFAV
+753 GIGIHGLLAFTV

-780 RRADVVAMI
+780 RRADVVTMI

-855 DSVTVIRL
+855 DSVTAIRL

>member
-1 VSAIYRWLLRLYP
+1 MYRWLLRLYP
-14 VSFRNEYGREMA
+14 ASFRNEYGREMA
-26 TVFARERRDTR
+26 AVFARERRDTR
-37 TALGMAALW
+37 TAPGMAALW
-46 LRVIAD
+46 LRAIAD

-58 LIHWDILSQDLRY
+58 RTHWDILTQDLRY

-121 RFSEE
+121 RISEE
-126 RPGFPRMEVAPA
+126 RPGFPPMELSPA

-143 KQMATSFDALG
+143 KQMATSFEIFG
-154 AYRGLSVNLVGARQ
+154 AWRGLSVNLVGARQ
-168 PLRLQGAAMTADVL
+168 PLRLQGAVVTADAL

-190 MGRPFTAADDVDGAP
+190 IGRPFTVTDAADGAP

-210 SYALWQQEFGGDAS
+210 SHALWQQEFGGDAS
-224 IVGRPVRLDGEVYTV
+224 IVGRSVRLDGEVYTV
-239 IGVMPPDFNFPS
+239 IGVMPRDFNFPN

-256 WTAMRFVPADFVDR
+256 WTAMRFGPTDFVDR

-275 QGIARLRREVS
+275 QTIARLRRDVS
-286 VVAARTEMSLLAGRL
+286 VDAARTEMSMLAGRL
-301 QQQYPKENEQTG
+301 QQQYPKENEQIG
-313 VSVIRLRDGVS
+313 ASVIRLRDGVS
-324 QQSRTLL
+324 QESRTLL
-331 VALFGAAVCVLL
+331 ITLFGAAACLLL

-383 ESLVVTGTGGVL
+383 ESLVVTATGGAL
-395 GLALAAATLP
+395 GLALAAAALP
-405 IFSRL
+405 ILSRL
-410 VPTALPIADTPSMD
+410 VPTQLPIAETPSMD
-424 VRVVGFAMALT
+424 VRVVAFAMALT
-435 MVTGVAFGIVPLL
+435 MMTGVAFGIVPLL

-463 RNGGPGREG
+463 RSVGSGREG
-472 MRGALVVA
+472 TRGALVVA
-480 EITASVVLLVMCGL
+480 EITASVVLLVVCGL

-499 WTIQAIDPG
+499 WTLQAIDPG

-528 IGARSGFYDG
+528 TGVRTGFYDG

-543 RGLPGVSSAAYI
+543 RALPGVSSAAYI
-555 SFLPLGDMRGG
+555 SFLPLSDMRGG
-566 IFPVR
+566 MFPVG
-571 ISGHVESRRE
+571 ISGRVESRRE
-581 HDVAFLRYVTP
+581 DNVAFLRYVTP
-592 GFFQTLGIPV
+592 GYFQTLGIPI

-610 ADHLDGPPVA
+610 ADHVDGPPVA
-620 IVSASFVTQFLPG
+620 IVSASFVTQFLSG
-633 QEALGRRFNFA
+633 REALGQRFNFA
-644 AANREIVG
+644 AADREIVG

-659 RGLTRVS
+659 RFLTS
-666 EPQVYIPHRQLPD
+666 ANEPQVYVPHRQLPD

-700 LVSAVRAIVQRADA
+700 LVSAVRAIVNRADG

-720 IQTLEQLV
+720 IQLLEELV
-728 DGDLASRVTQLRVLG
+728 DGDLASRVTQVRVLG
-743 AFAGVALVLG
+743 AFAAVALLMG
-753 GIGIHGFLAFAV
+753 GIGIHGLLAFAV

-789 AKRSLSLSAVGVG
+789 VKRSLSLSAVGVG
-802 AGIVLAYISGRWL
+802 AGAVLAYLAGRWL

-834 ALAAATAIA
+834 ALAAAAAIA

-855 DSVTVIRL
+855 DPVTVLRL

>member
-1 VSAIYRWLLRLYP
+1 MYRWLLRLYP
-14 VSFRNEYGREMA
+14 ASFRNEYGREMA

-52 TCVNAA
+52 TCVNAVGV
-58 LIHWDILSQDLRY
+58 HWDILRQDLRY

-126 RPGFPRMEVAPA
+126 RPGFPRMELAPA

-143 KQMATSFDALG
+143 KQMATSFEALG

-239 IGVMPPDFNFPS
+239 IGVMPRDFNFPS

-275 QGIARLRREVS
+275 QGIARLRRDVS
-286 VVAARTEMSLLAGRL
+286 LDAARTEMSMLAGRL

-343 IACANL
+343 IACASL

-356 AIVRRRE
+356 AIGRRRE
-363 MAVRIALGAGR
+363 MAVRMALGAGR

-405 IFSRL
+405 ILSRL
-410 VPTALPIADTPSMD
+410 VPTALPIAETPSMD

-463 RNGGPGREG
+463 RSGGSGREG

-528 IGARSGFYDG
+528 IGARTGFYDG

-543 RGLPGVSSAAYI
+543 RALPGVSSAAYI

-566 IFPVR
+566 IFPVGT
-571 ISGHVESRRE
+571 SGHVESRRE
-581 HDVAFLRYVTP
+581 DNVAFLRYVTP
-592 GFFQTLGIPV
+592 GFFQTLGIPI

-679 RTSEWFAPKDLAVR
+679 RTYEWFAPKDLAVR

-753 GIGIHGFLAFAV
+753 GIGIHGLLAFAV
-765 SARVREIGIRMALGA
+765 SARVREIGIRMTLGA

-855 DSVTVIRL
+855 DPVTVIRL

>member
-1 VSAIYRWLLRLYP
+1 MYRWLLRLYP
-14 VSFRNEYGREMA
+14 ASFRNEYGHEMA
-26 TVFARERRDTR
+26 TVFARERRDAR

-58 LIHWDILSQDLRY
+58 GIHWDILTQDLRY

-83 LTAVTV
+83 LTAITV

-106 VLIRPLPFPEADRLV
+106 VLMRPLPFPEADRLV
-121 RFSEE
+121 RLSEE
-126 RPGFPRMEVAPA
+126 RPGFPRMELAPA

-143 KQMATSFDALG
+143 KQMATSFEALG

-168 PLRLQGAAMTADVL
+168 PLRLQGAVMTADVL
-182 AALAVRPM
+182 AALAVSPM

-239 IGVMPPDFNFPS
+239 IGVMPRDFNFPS

-256 WTAMRFVPADFVDR
+256 WTAMRFVPADFADR

-275 QGIARLRREVS
+275 QGIARLRRAVS
-286 VVAARTEMSLLAGRL
+286 VDAARTEMSMLAGRL

-313 VSVIRLRDGVS
+313 ISVIRLRDVVS
-324 QQSRTLL
+324 PQSRALL

-363 MAVRIALGAGR
+363 MAVRMALGAGR

-383 ESLVVTGTGGVL
+383 ESLVVTGIGGVL

-405 IFSRL
+405 ILSRL
-410 VPTALPIADTPSMD
+410 VPTALPIAETPSLD

-435 MVTGVAFGIVPLL
+435 MVTGVSFGIVPLL
-448 QHHRDRASEGLREGA
+448 QQHRDRASEGLREGA
-463 RNGGPGREG
+463 RGGGSGREG

-528 IGARSGFYDG
+528 TSARTGFYDG

-543 RGLPGVSSAAYI
+543 RALPGVSSAAYT
-555 SFLPLGDMRGG
+555 SFLPLSDMRGG
-566 IFPVR
+566 IFPVGIR
-571 ISGHVESRRE
+571 GHVESRRE
-581 HDVAFLRYVTP
+581 DNVAFLRYVTP
-592 GFFQTLGIPV
+592 GFFQTLGIPI

-610 ADHLDGPPVA
+610 ADHLDAPVA

-633 QEALGRRFNFA
+633 QQALGRRFNFA
-644 AANREIVG
+644 AADREIVG

-659 RGLTRVS
+659 RWLTRDN

-679 RTSEWFAPKDLAVR
+679 RTYEWFAPKDLAVR

-728 DGDLASRVTQLRVLG
+728 DDDLASRVTQVRVLG

-753 GIGIHGFLAFAV
+753 GIGIHGLLAFTV

-780 RRADVVAMI
+780 RRAHVVAMI

-802 AGIVLAYISGRWL
+802 AGTVLAYISGRWL

-855 DSVTVIRL
+855 DPVTVIRL

>member
-1 VSAIYRWLLRLYP
+1 
-14 VSFRNEYGREMA
+14 
-26 TVFARERRDTR
+26 
-37 TALGMAALW
+37 MAALW

-52 TCVNAA
+52 TGVNAA
-58 LIHWDILSQDLRY
+58 GIHRDILTQDLRY

-121 RFSEE
+121 WVSEQ
-126 RPGFPRMEVAPA
+126 RPGFPRLELAPA

-143 KQMATSFDALG
+143 KRMATSFEALG

-168 PLRLQGAAMTADVL
+168 PLRLLGAAMTADVL

-190 MGRPFTAADDVDGAP
+190 IGRPFTAADDVGGAP

-251 RGAQL
+251 RGAQV

-270 NHNYL
+270 NHTYL
-275 QGIARLRREVS
+275 QGIARLRRDLS
-286 VVAARTEMSLLAGRL
+286 VDAARTEMSMLAGRL

-313 VSVIRLRDGVS
+313 ISVIRLRDGVS

-331 VALFGAAVCVLL
+331 VALCSAALCVLL

-356 AIVRRRE
+356 ALGRRRE
-363 MAVRIALGAGR
+363 MAVRMALGAGR
-374 ERVLRQLLT
+374 ERMLRQLLT
-383 ESLVVTGTGGVL
+383 ESLVVTATGGVL
-395 GLALAAATLP
+395 GLTLAAATLP
-405 IFSRL
+405 ILSRL
-410 VPTALPIADTPSMD
+410 VPTALPIAETPSMD
-424 VRVVGFAMALT
+424 LRVVAFAIALT

-448 QHHRDRASEGLREGA
+448 QHHRDRAGEGLREGA
-463 RNGGPGREG
+463 RSGGSGREG

-508 FRLEHTLTA
+508 FRLERTLTV

-528 IGARSGFYDG
+528 LGARTGFYDG
-538 VLSEI
+538 VLPEI
-543 RGLPGVSSAAYI
+543 RALPGVSSAAYI

-566 IFPVR
+566 LFPVG
-571 ISGHVESRRE
+571 ISGRVESRRE
-581 HDVAFLRYVTP
+581 DNVAFLRYVTP
-592 GFFQTLGIPV
+592 GFFQTLGIPI

-620 IVSASFVTQFLPG
+620 IVSASFVTRFLPG
-633 QEALGRRFNFA
+633 HSAQHESIRR
-644 AANREIVG
+644 
-652 VVADVKM
+652 
-659 RGLTRVS
+659 
-666 EPQVYIPHRQLPD
+666 P
-679 RTSEWFAPKDLAVR
+679 
-693 ATGDPLA
+693 
-700 LVSAVRAIVQRADA
+700 
-714 EVPLSD
+714 
-720 IQTLEQLV
+720 
-728 DGDLASRVTQLRVLG
+728 
-743 AFAGVALVLG
+743 
-753 GIGIHGFLAFAV
+753 
-765 SARVREIGIRMALGA
+765 
-780 RRADVVAMI
+780 
-789 AKRSLSLSAVGVG
+789 
-802 AGIVLAYISGRWL
+802 
-815 QSLLVGV
+815 
-822 SPADGMTFAVAA
+822 
-834 ALAAATAIA
+834 
-843 GSLRPALRAARV
+843 
-855 DSVTVIRL
+855 
-863 E
+863 

>member
-1 VSAIYRWLLRLYP
+1 
-14 VSFRNEYGREMA
+14 M
-26 TVFARERRDTR
+26 
-37 TALGMAALW
+37 
-46 LRVIAD
+46 
-52 TCVNAA
+52 
-58 LIHWDILSQDLRY
+58 
-71 TLRTLRRTPAFA
+71 
-83 LTAVTV
+83 
-89 VALGI
+89 
-94 GATTAAFSLADF
+94 
-106 VLIRPLPFPEADRLV
+106 
-121 RFSEE
+121 
-126 RPGFPRMEVAPA
+126 
-138 NYRDL
+138 
-143 KQMATSFDALG
+143 
-154 AYRGLSVNLVGARQ
+154 
-168 PLRLQGAAMTADVL
+168 
-182 AALAVRPM
+182 
-190 MGRPFTAADDVDGAP
+190 
-205 ATALV
+205 
-210 SYALWQQEFGGDAS
+210 
-224 IVGRPVRLDGEVYTV
+224 
-239 IGVMPPDFNFPS
+239 
-251 RGAQL
+251 
-256 WTAMRFVPADFVDR
+256 
-270 NHNYL
+270 
-275 QGIARLRREVS
+275 
-286 VVAARTEMSLLAGRL
+286 LAGRL

-363 MAVRIALGAGR
+363 MAVRMALGAGR

-405 IFSRL
+405 ILSRL

-463 RNGGPGREG
+463 RSGGSGREG

-528 IGARSGFYDG
+528 TGARTGFYDG

-543 RGLPGVSSAAYI
+543 RALPGVSSAAYI
-555 SFLPLGDMRGG
+555 SFLPLSDMRGG
-566 IFPVR
+566 IFPVG

-581 HDVAFLRYVTP
+581 DNVAFLRYVTP
-592 GFFQTLGIPV
+592 GFFQTLGIPI

-679 RTSEWFAPKDLAVR
+679 RTYEWFAPKDLAVR

-753 GIGIHGFLAFAV
+753 GIGIHGLLAFAV

-855 DSVTVIRL
+855 DPVTVIRL

>member
-1 VSAIYRWLLRLYP
+1 MYRWLLRLYP
-14 VSFRNEYGREMA
+14 ASFRNEYGHEMA

-58 LIHWDILSQDLRY
+58 RIHWDILRQDLRY

-94 GATTAAFSLADF
+94 GATTAAYSLADF

-126 RPGFPRMEVAPA
+126 RPGFPRMELAPA

-143 KQMATSFDALG
+143 KQMATSFEALG
-154 AYRGLSVNLVGARQ
+154 AYRGLSVNLVGARE

-190 MGRPFTAADDVDGAP
+190 IGRPFTAADDVDGAP

-239 IGVMPPDFNFPS
+239 IGVMPRDFNFPS

-270 NHNYL
+270 NNNYL
-275 QGIARLRREVS
+275 QGIARLRRDVS
-286 VVAARTEMSLLAGRL
+286 VDAARTEMSLLAGRL

-356 AIVRRRE
+356 AIGRRRE

-405 IFSRL
+405 ILSRL
-410 VPTALPIADTPSMD
+410 VPTALPIAETPSMD

-448 QHHRDRASEGLREGA
+448 QRDRASEGLREGP
-463 RNGGPGREG
+463 RSGGSGREG

-528 IGARSGFYDG
+528 IGARTSFYDG
-538 VLSEI
+538 VLSEV
-543 RGLPGVSSAAYI
+543 RALPGVSSAAYI

-566 IFPVR
+566 IFPVG
-571 ISGHVESRRE
+571 IGGHVESRRE
-581 HDVAFLRYVTP
+581 DNVAFLRYVTP
-592 GFFQTLGIPV
+592 GFFQTLGIPI

-620 IVSASFVTQFLPG
+620 IVSASFVTQFLSG
-633 QEALGRRFNFA
+633 QEPLGRRFNFA

-679 RTSEWFAPKDLAVR
+679 RTYEWFAPKDLAVR

-753 GIGIHGFLAFAV
+753 GIGIHGLLAFTV

-855 DSVTVIRL
+855 DSVTAIRL

>member
-1 VSAIYRWLLRLYP
+1 MYRWLLRLYP
-14 VSFRNEYGREMA
+14 ESFRNEYGREMA
-26 TVFARERRDTR
+26 AVFARERRDTR
-37 TALGMAALW
+37 SAFGTSALW
-46 LRVIAD
+46 LRAIAD

-58 LIHWDILSQDLRY
+58 GIHWDILTQDLRY

-94 GATTAAFSLADF
+94 GATTATFSLADF
-106 VLIRPLPFPEADRLV
+106 VLIRPLPFPEPDRLV
-121 RFSEE
+121 WVSEQ
-126 RPGFPRMEVAPA
+126 RPGFPRMELAPA

-143 KQMATSFDALG
+143 KQMATSFEALG

-168 PLRLQGAAMTADVL
+168 PLRLRGAAMTADVL

-190 MGRPFTAADDVDGAP
+190 MGRPLTATDDVEGAP

-210 SYALWQQEFGGDAS
+210 SHALWQQEFGGDPS

-239 IGVMPPDFNFPS
+239 IGVMPRDFNFPS
-251 RGAQL
+251 RGAQI
-256 WTAMRFVPADFVDR
+256 WTAMRFVSADFVDR

-275 QGIARLRREVS
+275 QGIARLRRDVS
-286 VVAARTEMSLLAGRL
+286 IDAARTEMSMLAGRL
-301 QQQYPKENEQTG
+301 QQQHPKENEQTG
-313 VSVIRLRDGVS
+313 ASVIRLRDGVS
-324 QQSRTLL
+324 RQSRTLL
-331 VALFGAAVCVLL
+331 VALFGAAMCVLL

-363 MAVRIALGAGR
+363 MAVRLALGAGR

-383 ESLVVTGTGGVL
+383 ESLVVTGTGGAL

-405 IFSRL
+405 ILSRL
-410 VPTALPIADTPSMD
+410 VPTALPIAETPSMD
-424 VRVVGFAMALT
+424 VRVVAFAMALT
-435 MVTGVAFGIVPLL
+435 MATGVAFGIVPLL
-448 QHHRDRASEGLREGA
+448 QQLRDRASEGLREGA
-463 RNGGPGREG
+463 RSGGSGREG

-508 FRLEHTLTA
+508 FRLERTLTA

-528 IGARSGFYDG
+528 TGARTGFYDG

-543 RGLPGVSSAAYI
+543 RALPGVSSAAYI
-555 SFLPLGDMRGG
+555 SFLPFSDMRGG
-566 IFPVR
+566 LFPVG
-571 ISGHVESRRE
+571 ISGRVESRRE
-581 HDVAFLRYVTP
+581 DNVAFLRYVTP
-592 GFFQTLGIPV
+592 GFFQTLGIPI

-610 ADHLDGPPVA
+610 ADDLDGQPVA
-620 IVSASFVTQFLPG
+620 IVSASFVTQFFPG
-633 QEALGRRFNFA
+633 QQALGRRFHFA

-659 RGLTRVS
+659 RGLTRGS

-693 ATGDPLA
+693 ASGDPLA

-720 IQTLEQLV
+720 IQLLEQLV

-743 AFAGVALVLG
+743 AFAAVALVLG
-753 GIGIHGFLAFAV
+753 GIGIHGLLAFAV

-802 AGIVLAYISGRWL
+802 AGAVLAYISGRWL
-815 QSLLVGV
+815 QSLLAGV

-843 GSLRPALRAARV
+843 GSLRPALRAARI
-855 DSVTVIRL
+855 DPVTVIRL

>member
-1 VSAIYRWLLRLYP
+1 
-14 VSFRNEYGREMA
+14 
-26 TVFARERRDTR
+26 
-37 TALGMAALW
+37 
-46 LRVIAD
+46 
-52 TCVNAA
+52 
-58 LIHWDILSQDLRY
+58 
-71 TLRTLRRTPAFA
+71 
-83 LTAVTV
+83 
-89 VALGI
+89 
-94 GATTAAFSLADF
+94 
-106 VLIRPLPFPEADRLV
+106 
-121 RFSEE
+121 
-126 RPGFPRMEVAPA
+126 
-138 NYRDL
+138 
-143 KQMATSFDALG
+143 
-154 AYRGLSVNLVGARQ
+154 
-168 PLRLQGAAMTADVL
+168 
-182 AALAVRPM
+182 
-190 MGRPFTAADDVDGAP
+190 
-205 ATALV
+205 
-210 SYALWQQEFGGDAS
+210 
-224 IVGRPVRLDGEVYTV
+224 VRLDGEVYTV

-251 RGAQL
+251 RGAQV

-270 NHNYL
+270 NHTYL
-275 QGIARLRREVS
+275 QGIARLRRDLS
-286 VVAARTEMSLLAGRL
+286 VDAARTEMSMLAGRL

-313 VSVIRLRDGVS
+313 ISVIRLRDGVS

-331 VALFGAAVCVLL
+331 VALCSAALCVLL

-356 AIVRRRE
+356 ALGRRRE
-363 MAVRIALGAGR
+363 MAVRMALGAGR
-374 ERVLRQLLT
+374 ERMLRQLLT
-383 ESLVVTGTGGVL
+383 ESLVVTATGGVL
-395 GLALAAATLP
+395 GLTLAAATLP
-405 IFSRL
+405 ILSRL
-410 VPTALPIADTPSMD
+410 VPTALPIAETPSMD
-424 VRVVGFAMALT
+424 LRVVAFAIALT

-448 QHHRDRASEGLREGA
+448 QHHRDRAGEGLREGA
-463 RNGGPGREG
+463 RSGGSGREG

-508 FRLEHTLTA
+508 FRLERTLTV

-528 IGARSGFYDG
+528 LGARTGFYDG

-543 RGLPGVSSAAYI
+543 RALPGVSSAAYI

-566 IFPVR
+566 LFPVG
-571 ISGHVESRRE
+571 ISGRVESRRE
-581 HDVAFLRYVTP
+581 DNVAFLRYVTP
-592 GFFQTLGIPV
+592 GVFQTLGIPI

-610 ADHLDGPPVA
+610 ADHLDRQPVA
-620 IVSASFVTQFLPG
+620 IVSASFMTQFFPG
-633 QEALGRRFNFA
+633 QAALGRRIDFA
-644 AANREIVG
+644 GADREIVG

-659 RGLTRVS
+659 RELTRVS
-666 EPQVYIPHRQLPD
+666 EPQVYLPHRQLPD
-679 RTSEWFAPKDLAVR
+679 RAYEWFAPKDLAVR

-700 LVSAVRAIVQRADA
+700 LVSAVRAIVQRVDP

-728 DGDLASRVTQLRVLG
+728 DGDLASRVTQVRVLG

-753 GIGIHGFLAFAV
+753 GIGIHGLLAFTV

-789 AKRSLSLSAVGVG
+789 AKRSLSLSAVGVA
-802 AGIVLAYISGRWL
+802 AGTVIAYISGRWL

-855 DSVTVIRL
+855 DPVTVIRL